1 MNKINFRLF
10 CLVFACVIFSGCAS
24 TVGSKNTQ
32 FTSQPKLSNKPAR
45 SIVICRP
52 SAFYHALNSMGVTVN
67 SAPSFDLGSGER
79 YLLATPAR
87 DTSIEFHI
95 PNGDYSR
102 YGGTIKMNV
111 PNNSDT
117 VYILVGNNKGGDQA
131 VAEGIIGSIGMVFI
145 TTTWRAQIMDRV
157 AFEKSCGVENSKQ
170 QFITD
175 KSLI

>member
-1 MNKINFRLF
+1 MKKINYQLF
-10 CLVFACVIFSGCAS
+10 CLIFACAIVSGCAS
-24 TVGSKNTQ
+24 TIGSKNTQ

-45 SIVICRP
+45 NIVICRP

-67 SAPSFDLGSGER
+67 SAPSFDLGSGEK
-79 YLLATPAR
+79 YLLATSSG

-95 PNGDYSR
+95 PSGDHSR

-117 VYILVGNNKGGDQA
+117 VYILVGNNKSGDQA
-131 VAEGIIGSIGMVFI
+131 VAEGIIGSIGLVFI
-145 TTTWRAQIMDRV
+145 NTTWRAQIMGKV

>member
-1 MNKINFRLF
+1 MKKINYHL
-10 CLVFACVIFSGCAS
+10 LYLISACAFFSGCAS

-32 FTSQPKLSNKPAR
+32 FISQPKVSSKPAR
-45 SIVICRP
+45 NIVICRP

-67 SAPSFDLGSGER
+67 SAPSFDLGSGEK
-79 YLLATPAR
+79 YLLAAPAG

-117 VYILVGNNKGGDQA
+117 TYILVGNNKGGDQA
-131 VAEGIIGSIGMVFI
+131 VAEGIIGSIGLVFI
-145 TTTWRAQIMDRV
+145 TTTWRAQIMDKV
-157 AFEKSCGVENSKQ
+157 AFEKSCGVENSKT